1 MENTV
6 ISEMLMWIL
15 IGMLGLLFLLIIVY
29 IILKLKTSAKK
40 EEKPEEDIELMQD
53 KPKNKEKK
61 KKNTEAITYSKQ
73 SIFDFMEFDEV
84 QDNMIIQKSG
94 KRYVMV
100 VECQGINYD
109 LMSEVEK
116 VSVEEGFQQFLN
128 TLRHPIQI
136 YIQTRTVNLGK
147 SLAGY
152 RQKIREIEM
161 KYNKMLYEYREM
173 QNSEI
178 YSNAELDKYY
188 YELTKQRNLLEYG
201 VDILNNTEKMSLN
214 KNVLNKKY
222 YVVISYFAEENP
234 QENYDKEEIRN
245 MAFSELY
252 TKSQA
257 IIRTLSACSV
267 SGKILNSKE
276 LVELLYMAYN
286 RDDAELYG
294 VDTAIRAGYD
304 SLYSTSQDVFEKKI
318 KALDRKIQES
328 ASQRANE
335 AIDKAISAKQK
346 KAEEKEDTME
356 DLIQNLAQI
365 IIKENRQYIGQD
377 VVDEALKEIN
387 GENDKKEEDSDVQET
402 KETTSRRGRKKV
414 NK

>member
-15 IGMLGLLFLLIIVY
+15 IGMIGLLFFLVVVY
-29 IILKLKTSAKK
+29 IILKLKTSTKK
-40 EEKPEEDIELMQD
+40 EEKPQEDIELMQD
-53 KPKNKEKK
+53 KPKDKEKK
-61 KKNTEAITYSKQ
+61 KKNTDAVTYTKQ

-84 QDNMIIQKSG
+84 QDNMIVQKSG

-152 RQKIREIEM
+152 RQRIREIEM

-178 YSNAELDKYY
+178 YSNAELDRYY

-222 YVVISYFAEENP
+222 YVVLSYFAEENP
-234 QENYDKEEIRN
+234 QEQFDKEEIRN

-267 SGKILNSKE
+267 SGKILNSRE

-294 VDTAIRAGYD
+294 VDTAVRAGYD

-328 ASQRANE
+328 AAQRAND

-377 VVDEALKEIN
+377 VADEALKEIK
-387 GENDKKEEDSDVQET
+387 GENDKKEEEADVQET

>member
-15 IGMLGLLFLLIIVY
+15 IGMIGLLFLLIVIY
-29 IILKLKTSAKK
+29 IILKLKTSTKRV
-40 EEKPEEDIELMQD
+40 EEPEEDIELMQD
-53 KPKNKEKK
+53 KSKGKEKK
-61 KKNTEAITYSKQ
+61 VKSQDAITYSKQ
-73 SIFDFMEFDEV
+73 SIFDFMEFDEI
-84 QDNMIIQKSG
+84 QDNMIVQKSG
-94 KRYVMV
+94 RRYVMV

-147 SLAGY
+147 SLSAY

-161 KYNKMLYEYREM
+161 RYNKMLFEYKEM
-173 QNSEI
+173 QASEV
-178 YSNAELDKYY
+178 YSNAELDRYY

-222 YVVISYFAEENP
+222 YVVISYFAEENS
-234 QENYDKEEIRN
+234 QEKFDKEEIRN

-252 TKSQA
+252 TKAQA
-257 IIRTLSACSV
+257 IVRTLSACSV
-267 SGKILNSKE
+267 AGKILNSKE

-318 KALDRKIQES
+318 RVLDRKIQES
-328 ASQRANE
+328 AANRANE
-335 AIDKAISAKQK
+335 AIDKVRSAKQRM
-346 KAEEKEDTME
+346 AEEKENSME

-377 VVDEALKEIN
+377 IVDEAIKEIIGDN
-387 GENDKKEEDSDVQET
+387 EEKEEESDVQET
-402 KETTSRRGRKKV
+402 KETTSRRGRKKI

>member
-1 MENTV
+1 MENAV

-15 IGMLGLLFLLIIVY
+15 IGMIGLLFFLVIVY
-29 IILKLKTSAKK
+29 VILKLRTSTKR
-40 EEKPEEDIELMQD
+40 EEKPKEDIELMQD
-53 KPKNKEKK
+53 KPKDKEKK
-61 KKNTEAITYSKQ
+61 KKNTDVVTYTKQ

-84 QDNMIIQKSG
+84 QDNMIVQKSG

-152 RQKIREIEM
+152 RQRIKEIEM
-161 KYNKMLYEYREM
+161 QYNKMLYEYREM

-178 YSNAELDKYY
+178 YSNAELDRYY

-222 YVVISYFAEENP
+222 YVVLSYFAEENP
-234 QENYDKEEIRN
+234 QEQFDKEEIRN

-267 SGKILNSKE
+267 SGKILNSRE

-294 VDTAIRAGYD
+294 VDTAVRAGYD

-318 KALDRKIQES
+318 KALDRKIQET
-328 ASQRANE
+328 AAQRANN

-377 VVDEALKEIN
+377 VADEALKEIK
-387 GENDKKEEDSDVQET
+387 GENDKKEEEADVQET

>member
-29 IILKLKTSAKK
+29 IVLKLKTSTKK
-40 EEKPEEDIELMQD
+40 EEKPEEDIELVQD
-53 KPKNKEKK
+53 KPKDKEKK
-61 KKNTEAITYSKQ
+61 KKNTESITYSKQ

-84 QDNMIIQKSG
+84 QDNMIVQKSG

-152 RQKIREIEM
+152 RQKIKEIEM

-335 AIDKAISAKQK
+335 AIDKVISAKQK

-377 VVDEALKEIN
+377 VADEALKEIK

>member
-15 IGMLGLLFLLIIVY
+15 IGMIGLLFLLIVIY
-29 IILKLKTSAKK
+29 IILKLKTSTKRV
-40 EEKPEEDIELMQD
+40 EEPEEDIELMQD
-53 KPKNKEKK
+53 KSKGKEKK
-61 KKNTEAITYSKQ
+61 VKSQDAITYSKQ

-84 QDNMIIQKSG
+84 QDNMIVQKSG
-94 KRYVMV
+94 RRYVMV

-147 SLAGY
+147 SLSAY

-161 KYNKMLYEYREM
+161 RYNKMLFEYKEM
-173 QNSEI
+173 QASEV
-178 YSNAELDKYY
+178 YSNAELDRYY

-222 YVVISYFAEENP
+222 YVVISYFAEENS
-234 QENYDKEEIRN
+234 QEKFDKEEIRN

-252 TKSQA
+252 TKAQA
-257 IIRTLSACSV
+257 IVRTLSACSV
-267 SGKILNSKE
+267 AGKILNSKE

-318 KALDRKIQES
+318 RVLDRKIQES
-328 ASQRANE
+328 AANRANE
-335 AIDKAISAKQK
+335 AIDKVRSAKQRM
-346 KAEEKEDTME
+346 AEEKENSME

-377 VVDEALKEIN
+377 IADEAIKEIIGDN
-387 GENDKKEEDSDVQET
+387 EEKEEESDVQET
-402 KETTSRRGRKKV
+402 KETTSRRGRKKI

>member
-15 IGMLGLLFLLIIVY
+15 IGMIGLLFLLIVIY
-29 IILKLKTSAKK
+29 IILKLKTSTKRV
-40 EEKPEEDIELMQD
+40 EEPEEDIELMQD
-53 KPKNKEKK
+53 KSKGKEKK
-61 KKNTEAITYSKQ
+61 VKSQDAITYSKQ
-73 SIFDFMEFDEV
+73 SIFDFMEFDEI
-84 QDNMIIQKSG
+84 QDNMIVQKSG
-94 KRYVMV
+94 RRYVMV

-147 SLAGY
+147 SLSAY

-161 KYNKMLYEYREM
+161 RYNKMLFEYKEM
-173 QNSEI
+173 QASEV
-178 YSNAELDKYY
+178 YSNAELDRYY

-222 YVVISYFAEENP
+222 YVVISYFAEENS
-234 QENYDKEEIRN
+234 QEKFDKEEIRN

-252 TKSQA
+252 TKAQA
-257 IIRTLSACSV
+257 IVRTLSACSV
-267 SGKILNSKE
+267 AGKILNSKE

-318 KALDRKIQES
+318 RVLDRKIQES
-328 ASQRANE
+328 AANRANE
-335 AIDKAISAKQK
+335 AIDKVRSAKQRM
-346 KAEEKEDTME
+346 AEEKENSME

-377 VVDEALKEIN
+377 IADEAIKEIIGDN
-387 GENDKKEEDSDVQET
+387 EEKEEESDVQET
-402 KETTSRRGRKKV
+402 KETTSRRGRKKI

>member
-15 IGMLGLLFLLIIVY
+15 IGMIGLLFLLIVIY
-29 IILKLKTSAKK
+29 IILKLKTSTKRV
-40 EEKPEEDIELMQD
+40 EDREEDIELMQD
-53 KPKNKEKK
+53 KTKDKEKK
-61 KKNTEAITYSKQ
+61 VKSQDAITYSKQ

-84 QDNMIIQKSG
+84 QDNMIVQKSG
-94 KRYVMV
+94 RRYVMV

-147 SLAGY
+147 SLSAY

-161 KYNKMLYEYREM
+161 KYNKMLFEYKEM
-173 QNSEI
+173 QASEV
-178 YSNAELDKYY
+178 YSNAELDRYY

-222 YVVISYFAEENP
+222 YVVISYFAEENS
-234 QENYDKEEIRN
+234 QEKFDKEEIRN

-252 TKSQA
+252 TKAQA
-257 IIRTLSACSV
+257 IVRTLSACSV
-267 SGKILNSKE
+267 AGKILNSKE

-318 KALDRKIQES
+318 RVLDRKIQES
-328 ASQRANE
+328 AANRANE
-335 AIDKAISAKQK
+335 AIDKVRSAKQRM
-346 KAEEKEDTME
+346 AEEKENSME

-377 VVDEALKEIN
+377 IADEAIKEIIGDN
-387 GENDKKEEDSDVQET
+387 EEKEEESDVQET
-402 KETTSRRGRKKV
+402 KETTSRRGRKKI

>member
-61 KKNTEAITYSKQ
+61 KKNTESITYSKQ

-84 QDNMIIQKSG
+84 QDNMIVQKSG

-152 RQKIREIEM
+152 RQKIKEIEM

-335 AIDKAISAKQK
+335 AIDKVISAKQK

-377 VVDEALKEIN
+377 VADEALKEIK

>member
-40 EEKPEEDIELMQD
+40 EEKPEEDIEFMQD

-335 AIDKAISAKQK
+335 AIDKVISAKQK

-377 VVDEALKEIN
+377 VADEALKEIK

>member
-15 IGMLGLLFLLIIVY
+15 IGMIGLLFFLVVVY
-29 IILKLKTSAKK
+29 IILKLKTSTKK
-40 EEKPEEDIELMQD
+40 EEKPQEDIELMQD
-53 KPKNKEKK
+53 KPKDKEKK
-61 KKNTEAITYSKQ
+61 KKNTDAVTYTKQ

-84 QDNMIIQKSG
+84 QDNMIVQKSG

-152 RQKIREIEM
+152 RQRIREIEM

-178 YSNAELDKYY
+178 YSNAELDRYY

-222 YVVISYFAEENP
+222 YVVLSYFAEENP
-234 QENYDKEEIRN
+234 QEQFDKEEIRN

-267 SGKILNSKE
+267 SGKILNSRE

-294 VDTAIRAGYD
+294 VDTAVRAGYD

-328 ASQRANE
+328 AAQRAND

-377 VVDEALKEIN
+377 VADQALKEIK
-387 GENDKKEEDSDVQET
+387 GENDKKEEEADVQET

>member
-1 MENTV
+1 
-6 ISEMLMWIL
+6 
-15 IGMLGLLFLLIIVY
+15 
-29 IILKLKTSAKK
+29 
-40 EEKPEEDIELMQD
+40 
-53 KPKNKEKK
+53 
-61 KKNTEAITYSKQ
+61 
-73 SIFDFMEFDEV
+73 
-84 QDNMIIQKSG
+84 
-94 KRYVMV
+94 
-100 VECQGINYD
+100 
-109 LMSEVEK
+109 
-116 VSVEEGFQQFLN
+116 
-128 TLRHPIQI
+128 
-136 YIQTRTVNLGK
+136 
-147 SLAGY
+147 
-152 RQKIREIEM
+152 
-161 KYNKMLYEYREM
+161 
-173 QNSEI
+173 
-178 YSNAELDKYY
+178 
-188 YELTKQRNLLEYG
+188 
-201 VDILNNTEKMSLN
+201 
-214 KNVLNKKY
+214 
-222 YVVISYFAEENP
+222 
-234 QENYDKEEIRN
+234 

-377 VVDEALKEIN
+377 VADEALKEIK